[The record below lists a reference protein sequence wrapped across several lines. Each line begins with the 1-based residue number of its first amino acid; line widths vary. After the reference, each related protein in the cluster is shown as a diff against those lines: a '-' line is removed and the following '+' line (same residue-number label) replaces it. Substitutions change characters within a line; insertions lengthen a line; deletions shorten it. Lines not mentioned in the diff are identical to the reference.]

1 MSADL
6 FRGWELYE
14 RITRANHMRHAETEA
29 AVRARLVRRAGPLRV
44 LDLGCGDGRVAADVL
59 VSSRVVGYVG
69 VDLSEGALDLHDRRP
84 APGSAP
90 AEVERRLVCG
100 DIAETIRALPGGA
113 FDLVLAGFSLH
124 HFPTDR
130 KAGVLDDVA
139 RVLAPGGWFVWTDT
153 YRREGES
160 REAFL
165 ARLFVE
171 VRTTWTAATPDERE
185 QFVSHIG
192 EFDHPEPLSW
202 MTAQLAARGLTAA
215 DVLYRDEFYVSLRVG
230 KSGV

>member
-6 FRGWELYE
+6 FRGWELYD

-29 AVRARLVRRAGPLRV
+29 GVRAALARRAGPLRV

-59 VSSRVVGYVG
+59 AWSRVVGYVG
-69 VDLSEGALDLHDRRP
+69 VDLSAGALDLHARRP
-84 APGSAP
+84 VPGSCP
-90 AEVERRLVCG
+90 GEVARRLVCG
-100 DIAETIRALPGGA
+100 DIAEVIVALPDGA

-130 KAGVLDDVA
+130 KAGILDDIA
-139 RVLAPGGWFVWTDT
+139 RVLAPDGWFIWTDT

-160 REAFL
+160 RDAFL

-171 VRTTWTAATPDERE
+171 VRTTWVAATPDERE
-185 QFVSHIG
+185 QFVAHIG

-202 MTAQLAARGLTAA
+202 MTAQLAARGLARA
-215 DVLYRDEFYVSLRVG
+215 EVLYRDEFYVSLIGSRG
-230 KSGV
+230 L

>member
-1 MSADL
+1 VSVEL
-6 FRGWELYE
+6 FRGWELYD

-29 AVRARLVRRAGPLRV
+29 AVRAVLARRAGALHI

-59 VSSRVVGYVG
+59 SRSRVVGYVG
-69 VDLSEGALDLHDRRP
+69 IDLSPGALELHGRRP
-84 APGSAP
+84 APGSCP
-90 AEVERRLVCG
+90 GEVERRLVCG
-100 DIAETIRALPGGA
+100 DLAEALAALPVGG

-130 KAGVLDDVA
+130 KAGILDDIA
-139 RVLAPGGWFVWTDT
+139 RVLAPGGWFIWTDT

-165 ARLFVE
+165 DRLFVE
-171 VRTTWTAATPDERE
+171 VRTTWVAATPDERE

-192 EFDHPEPLSW
+192 EFDHPEPWSW
-202 MTAQLAARGLTAA
+202 MTARLAARGLTSAA
-215 DVLYRDEFYVSLRVG
+215 VLYQDEFYVSFLVG
-230 KSGV
+230 K

>member
-1 MSADL
+1 MSAEL
-6 FRGWELYE
+6 FRGWELYD

-29 AVRARLVRRAGPLRV
+29 AARAALARRTDPLRV
-44 LDLGCGDGRVAADVL
+44 LDLGCGDGRVAAAIL
-59 VSSRVVGYVG
+59 PASRVVGYVG
-69 VDLSEGALDLHDRRP
+69 VDLSAGALELHGRRP
-84 APGSAP
+84 APGSCPGA
-90 AEVERRLVCG
+90 VERRFVCG
-100 DIAETIRALPGGA
+100 DIADTIRALPDGA

-130 KAGVLDDVA
+130 KAGIFDDLA
-139 RVLAPGGWFVWTDT
+139 RVLAPGGWFLWTDT
-153 YRREGES
+153 YRREGET

-171 VRTTWTAATPDERE
+171 VRTTWIAATPEERE

-192 EFDHPEPLSW
+192 EFDHPEALSW

-215 DVLYRDEFYVSLRVG
+215 EILYRDEFYVSLLVG
-230 KSGV
+230 R

>member
-1 MSADL
+1 MSAEL
-6 FRGWELYE
+6 FRGWELYD
-14 RITRANHMRHAETEA
+14 RITRANHMKHAETEA
-29 AVRARLVRRAGPLRV
+29 AVRAALARRAGPLRV

-59 VSSRVVGYVG
+59 AASRVSDYVG
-69 VDLSEGALDLHDRRP
+69 VDLSEGALDLHARRP
-84 APGSAP
+84 APGSCLTAT
-90 AEVERRLVCG
+90 RRLICG
-100 DIAETIRALPGGA
+100 DIAGTLATLPAGG

-130 KAGVLDDVA
+130 KAGVLGDTA

-171 VRTTWTAATPDERE
+171 VRTAWVAATPDERE

-202 MTAQLAARGLTAA
+202 MTGRLAARGVALAE
-215 DVLYRDEFYVSLRVG
+215 VLYRDEFYVSLHFT
-230 KSGV
+230 K

>member
-1 MSADL
+1 MSAEL
-6 FRGWELYE
+6 FRGWELYD

-59 VSSRVVGYVG
+59 AASRVTEYVG
-69 VDLSEGALDLHDRRP
+69 VDLSAGALDLHARRP
-84 APGSAP
+84 APGSA
-90 AEVERRLVCG
+90 ARRLVYG
-100 DIAETIRALPGGA
+100 DIAETIRTLPADG

-130 KAGVLDDVA
+130 KSGTLDDVA

-153 YRREGES
+153 YRREGEP

-165 ARLFVE
+165 SRLFVE
-171 VRTTWTAATPDERE
+171 VRTTWTAATVDERE

-202 MTAQLAARGLTAA
+202 MTSQLAARGLTAA
-215 DVLYRDEFYVSLRVG
+215 EALYRDEFYVCLIGSRGL
-230 KSGV
+230 

>member
-1 MSADL
+1 MSVEL

-14 RITRANHMRHAETEA
+14 RITRANHMRHVETEA
-29 AVRARLVRRAGPLRV
+29 AMRAALDRRYDPLRV

-59 VSSRVVGYVG
+59 AASHLVEYVG
-69 VDLSEGALDLHDRRP
+69 IDLSVGALELNGRRP
-84 APGSAP
+84 APGSCP
-90 AEVERRLVCG
+90 GEVERRYVCG
-100 DIAETIRALPGGA
+100 DLAETVRTLPGGA
-113 FDLVLAGFSLH
+113 FNLVLAGFSLH

-130 KAGVLDDVA
+130 KADILDDIA
-139 RVLAPGGWFVWTDT
+139 RVLAPGGWLVWTDT
-153 YRREGES
+153 YRHEGES

-171 VRTTWTAATPDERE
+171 VRTTWTAATPEERE
-185 QFVSHIG
+185 QFVDHIG

-215 DVLYRDEFYVSLRVG
+215 EVLYRDEFYVSLLGSRWL
-230 KSGV
+230 

>member
-6 FRGWELYE
+6 FRGWELYD

-29 AVRARLVRRAGPLRV
+29 AIRAALARRSDPLRV

-59 VSSRVVGYVG
+59 SANPVVGYVG
-69 VDLSEGALDLHDRRP
+69 IDLSAGALELNGRRP
-84 APGSAP
+84 APGSCP
-90 AEVERRLVCG
+90 GEVERQLVCG
-100 DIAETIRALPGGA
+100 DIAESIRAVPDTA

-124 HFPTDR
+124 HIPTDR
-130 KAGVLDDVA
+130 KSAVLDDVA
-139 RVLAPGGWFVWTDT
+139 RVLARGGSFIWTDT
-153 YRREGES
+153 YRQEGES

-171 VRTTWTAATPDERE
+171 VRTTWTAATPEERE

-192 EFDHPEPLSW
+192 EFDHPEPWSW
-202 MTAQLAARGLTAA
+202 MTAQLAARGLTSVE
-215 DVLYRDEFYVSLRVG
+215 VLYQDECYVSFRVAR
-230 KSGV
+230 